1 MPIPASAPAGLVEA
15 VKRLAITESRLSL
28 RPADIAD
35 DEPLGGPLLKVSS
48 LGFLGMLMQLED
60 EVGVA
65 LPDDLFVGRRFDTV
79 ADVVGI
85 VAAAASRAEVA
96 S

>member
-1 MPIPASAPAGLVEA
+1 MPVPAPTRVVDA
-15 VKRLAITESRLSL
+15 VKRLAIIESRLSL
-28 RPADIAD
+28 HPTDLAD

-79 ADVVGI
+79 ADI
-85 VAAAASRAEVA
+85 VAVVTAAADRTEVP